1 MVRIFMEIIIPHSAY
16 FTHNFYSFI
25 SWLSYFIIMIDTFVY
40 TL

>member
-1 MVRIFMEIIIPHSAY
+1 MARIFMVMIIPHCAY

-25 SWLSYFIIMIDTFVY
+25 SWLPYFIIMIDTFVY